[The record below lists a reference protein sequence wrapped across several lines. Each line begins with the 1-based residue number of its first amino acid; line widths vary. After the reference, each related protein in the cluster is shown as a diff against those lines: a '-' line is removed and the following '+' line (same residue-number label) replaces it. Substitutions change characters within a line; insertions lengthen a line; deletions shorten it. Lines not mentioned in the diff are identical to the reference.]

1 MKEMASHIFKLQDMN
16 PCEWDLMQS
25 KLLSKKLHF
34 FSKKSPVFVVYF
46 ILFHVWV
53 FTCVCL
59 CAICEQY
66 LRRPEEG
73 GGSLVVNRHKSAVSL
88 PQVLLLQGTS

>member
-16 PCEWDLMQS
+16 PCEWHLMQS
-25 KLLSKKLHF
+25 KLLFKKITF
-34 FSKKSPVFVVYF
+34 FKKIPSVVYF

-59 CAICEQY
+59 CAIWEQY

-73 GGSLVVNRHKSAVSL
+73 GGSLVVDHHKSAVSL